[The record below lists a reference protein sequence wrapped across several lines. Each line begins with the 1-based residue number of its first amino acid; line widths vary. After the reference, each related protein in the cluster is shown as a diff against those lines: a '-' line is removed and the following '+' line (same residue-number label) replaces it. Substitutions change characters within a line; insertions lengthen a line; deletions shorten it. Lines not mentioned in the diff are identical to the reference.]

1 MDVGNEELF
10 GDKLDAKNFDINL
23 EIKVGQ
29 KGKTLYFEGGN
40 NV

>member
-1 MDVGNEELF
+1 MDVGIEELF
-10 GDKLDAKNFDINL
+10 GDKSNAKNFEPNL

-29 KGKTLYFEGGN
+29 KGRTLYFEGGS

>member
-1 MDVGNEELF
+1 MDVGIEELF
-10 GDKLDAKNFDINL
+10 GDKSNAKNFEPNL

-29 KGKTLYFEGGN
+29 KGRTLYFGGS

>member
-1 MDVGNEELF
+1 MDVGSEELF
-10 GDKLDAKNFDINL
+10 GDKSNAKNFELSL

-29 KGKTLYFEGGN
+29 KGRTLYFEGGN